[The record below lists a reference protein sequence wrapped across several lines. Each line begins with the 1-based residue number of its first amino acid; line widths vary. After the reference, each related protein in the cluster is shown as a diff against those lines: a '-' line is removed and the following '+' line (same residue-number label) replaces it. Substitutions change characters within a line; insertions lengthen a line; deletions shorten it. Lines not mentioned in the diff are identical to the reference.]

1 MTATAG
7 IPVVAPVE
15 EPAVD
20 PAAAAAS
27 PRHWPARDR
36 APRVAVLAAVGAVSL
51 VPWVVYLGATLPA
64 DYTTTDWVGTWQG
77 LDAALAVV
85 LAVTALST
93 WRRWP
98 SAALWA
104 CAAGVLMLA
113 DAWFDL
119 SISTEGSDRV
129 WSVLC
134 ACVEVP
140 VALLV
145 VRHGHRELRR
155 LLRRVTPDVQNPSD
169 VP

>member
-1 MTATAG
+1 MSATAQTTDAT
-7 IPVVAPVE
+7 PPEVAGPLRRRLRLRA
-15 EPAVD
+15 PS
-20 PAAAAAS
+20 PAAVAAA
-27 PRHWPARDR
+27 
-36 APRVAVLAAVGAVSL
+36 GAVAL
-51 VPWVVYLGATLPA
+51 LPWVVYLGATLPA
-64 DYTTTDWVGTWQG
+64 DYTTTNWDGTWQG
-77 LDAALAVV
+77 LDAALA
-85 LAVTALST
+85 LALAGTALST

-119 SISTEGSDRV
+119 SISTSGSDRV
-129 WSVLC
+129 WSVVC

-155 LLRRVTPDVQNPSD
+155 LLQPVTPDGQNPSD
-169 VP
+169 EP

>member
-1 MTATAG
+1 MTATAQT
-7 IPVVAPVE
+7 PVVAPVAD
-15 EPAVD
+15 PA
-20 PAAAAAS
+20 PAAAL
-27 PRHWPARDR
+27 ARR
-36 APRVAVLAAVGAVSL
+36 WRLRGWAPPVAVVAAVAALAL

-64 DYTTTDWVGTWQG
+64 DYTTTNWDGTWQG
-77 LDAALAVV
+77 LDVALA
-85 LAVTALST
+85 LALAATALSS

-129 WSVLC
+129 WSVVC

-155 LLRRVTPDVQNPSD
+155 LLHRVTPDGQNPTHA
-169 VP
+169 P